1 MKHETLA
8 RALTG
13 LDDGLITDAAEAPKK
28 RRMPRYLAAAACL
41 LLLLGAALGYGLRAP
56 TVLFDGSAVTASPRC
71 VAGDTAV
78 MSLRLHESVQVEL
91 TLRLPRETNVSVS
104 AGTLVRESGDSM
116 PAFTECGTVTVLWVI
131 EDAAEDETCEM
142 TVGDTRLL
150 LAHDAA
156 LGGWTIC
163 KK

>member
-8 RALTG
+8 LALTG

-41 LLLLGAALGYGLRAP
+41 LLLLGAALGYGMRAP
-56 TVLFDGSAVTASPRC
+56 TVLFDGSALTTSPRSI
-71 VAGDTAV
+71 AGDTAV
-78 MSLRLHESVQVEL
+78 MSMRLHKSVQVEL

-116 PAFTECGTVTVLWVI
+116 PAFTERGTVTVLWVI
-131 EDAAEDETCEM
+131 EDAAEDKNCEM

-150 LAHDAA
+150 LAHNAA
-156 LGGWTIC
+156 LGSWTIC